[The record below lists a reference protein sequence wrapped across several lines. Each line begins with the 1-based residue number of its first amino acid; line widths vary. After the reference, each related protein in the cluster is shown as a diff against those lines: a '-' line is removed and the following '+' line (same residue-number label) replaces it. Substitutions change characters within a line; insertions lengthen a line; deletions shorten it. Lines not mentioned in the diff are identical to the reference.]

1 MNPLAVVNLSSI
13 LLVATGGAVGCVA
26 RFLAIKKIVALN
38 PTTFPL
44 GTLVVNVVGSLLIG
58 WLLAKYGAER
68 DTRVFFVSGVLGGF
82 TTFSAF
88 AWDAV
93 QLLNR
98 GQNFQAAAYIGG
110 SVFLSML
117 AVAAGAALVR

>member
-13 LLVATGGAVGCVA
+13 LLVATGGAVGCVM
-26 RFLAIKKIVALN
+26 RFVAIKKIVQLN

-44 GTLVVNVVGSLLIG
+44 GTMFVNVVGSLIIG
-58 WLLAKYGAER
+58 ALLAKYGAQR
-68 DTRVFFVSGVLGGF
+68 DMRVFFVSGMLGGF

-98 GQNFQAAAYIGG
+98 GQSFQAAAYIGG